1 MYINKRKEATREPER
16 LRKYSDDETLSNT
29 KIFTQVRD
37 NTRQRKK
44 KDLHKDYEELQVV
57 HLISEKYQAELQ
69 VEKDKNNVL
78 QKQLDQISNEIRLR
92 YLL

>member
-1 MYINKRKEATREPER
+1 MYINKRKEATRELER
-16 LRKYSDDETLSNT
+16 LRKHSDDETLSNT